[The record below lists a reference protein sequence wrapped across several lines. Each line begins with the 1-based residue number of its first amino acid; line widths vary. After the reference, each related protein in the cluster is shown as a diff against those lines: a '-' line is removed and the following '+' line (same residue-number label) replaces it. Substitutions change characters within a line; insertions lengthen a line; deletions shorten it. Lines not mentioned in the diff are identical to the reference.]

1 MADQKKDDKGRLPSG
16 DKKVSADDL
25 EKTILD
31 VNVRDLDKVV
41 DETVLYKRPSGA
53 HEEEDTNLHGKEK
66 KQEKSAPS
74 EAQKDSTPPVK
85 GTPVSPKEPPSKK
98 EKPSESVRGAL
109 KRPTEEPPPS
119 KKERERIAHVEAGP
133 PIPQWVKI
141 LEFVIGVFLL
151 LILLDAGIEGLAV
164 GSPLSG
170 IVFGVLVLCLV
181 VNVIFIFRRGNF
193 HVGVETTACA
203 LIVLVGYATWR
214 YGSVDVGAFSLLKH
228 PPAALFNFIFLAIYL
243 IALGTLLL
251 QKGRS
256 LLVRLALSV
265 LVLYGIAGIV
275 ENLLQGLLHSQAWNL
290 EDTLLGTQ
298 LWKWVPLY
306 FLRPTL
312 FSFWILLPLLIFTF
326 LFSGG
331 PKLEGDSRGRLGQ
344 HGFMVLLLL
353 LAFFLGSVILQNN
366 RIPNFLSLLMTPSL
380 GVGQTKAA
388 NAGGGTQNYNIEVAT
403 YNVVLEKTNDQ
414 AQLYRM
420 AAYFSPS
427 PDRKKTISLNVRGA
441 GGQVVPFL
449 NSKDLIVLQDE
460 APQKPIR
467 VRFNAEDLL
476 PSKALVVLV
485 DRSASMAPLLGFVEG
500 AVNYL

>member
-1 MADQKKDDKGRLPSG
+1 MVDKKKDDKSSLPSG
-16 DKKVSADDL
+16 DKKVTAEDL

-41 DETVLYKRPSGA
+41 EETVLYKRPTGA
-53 HEEEDTNLHGKEK
+53 QEEEDTNLHGKEK
-66 KQEKSAPS
+66 KSEESPL
-74 EAQKDSTPPVK
+74 EAQKKGAAPLKTEATPPK
-85 GTPVSPKEPPSKK
+85 DPSSKK
-98 EKPSESVRGAL
+98 EKIPESVKGPS
-109 KRPTEEPPPS
+109 KRSSEEVAPPS
-119 KKERERIAHVEAGP
+119 KREREKITPVEAGP

-141 LEFVIGVFLL
+141 LEFVIGLFLL

-170 IVFGVLVLCLV
+170 TIFGVLILCLA

-193 HVGVETTACA
+193 HVGVETTACV
-203 LIVLVGYATWR
+203 LILLVGYATWR
-214 YGSVDVGAFSLLKH
+214 YGSIDAGAFSLLKH

-243 IALGTLLL
+243 FSLGALLL

-256 LLVRLALSV
+256 LLVRLVLSI
-265 LVLYGIAGIV
+265 LVIYGIAGIV
-275 ENLLQGLLHSQAWNL
+275 ENLLQGILHSQAWNL

-306 FLRPTL
+306 YLRPTL
-312 FSFWILLPLLIFTF
+312 FSFWILIPLLIFTF

-331 PKLEGDSRGRLGQ
+331 AKAEGSSRGRLGQ

-353 LAFFLGSVILQNN
+353 LAFFLGSVILQNS

-388 NAGGGTQNYNIEVAT
+388 NAVGGPLNYNIEVAT
-403 YNVVLEKTNDQ
+403 YNVALEKTNDQ
-414 AQLYRM
+414 TQLYRM

-427 PDRKKTISLNVRGA
+427 PDGKKAISLNVRGA
-441 GGQVVPFL
+441 GGHVVPFL
-449 NSKDLIVLQDE
+449 NAKDLLVIQDE
-460 APQKPIR
+460 APQKPVRIR
-467 VRFNAEDLL
+467 FKADELL
-476 PSKALVVLV
+476 PSKDLEVLV
-485 DRSASMAPLLGFVEG
+485 DRSASMALHFWAL
-500 AVNYL
+500 